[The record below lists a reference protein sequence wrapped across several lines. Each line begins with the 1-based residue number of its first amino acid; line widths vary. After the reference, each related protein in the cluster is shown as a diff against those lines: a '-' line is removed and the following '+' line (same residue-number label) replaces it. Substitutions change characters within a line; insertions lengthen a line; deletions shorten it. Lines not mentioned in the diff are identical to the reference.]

1 MHQRRGGA
9 QYKYPNEKEVMWKK
23 MVDSKTIMSEPEPQ
37 EGQKH
42 RSSENFGTN
51 DIPDWGGLEWTCPQG
66 VSFNVKKDVTG
77 HDPTEFE
84 GVKDGTI
91 TKYKSL
97 RNLYIADPRGA
108 SERFKVIVTAHNK

>member
-1 MHQRRGGA
+1 
-9 QYKYPNEKEVMWKK
+9 
-23 MVDSKTIMSEPEPQ
+23 MVDEKTITSEPEPQ

-51 DIPDWGGLEWTCPQG
+51 DIPDWGGLEWTCRSK
-66 VSFNVKKDVTG
+66 VSFKVKKDVPG

-84 GVKDGTI
+84 DVTDGTV
-91 TKYKSL
+91 TKYKSH

-108 SERFKVIVTAHNK
+108 STRFEVTVSAHRT